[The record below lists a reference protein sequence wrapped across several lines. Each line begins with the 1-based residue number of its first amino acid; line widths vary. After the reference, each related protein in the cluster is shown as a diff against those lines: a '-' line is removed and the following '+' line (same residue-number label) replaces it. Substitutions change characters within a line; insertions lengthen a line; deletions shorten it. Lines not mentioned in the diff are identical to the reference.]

1 MPKARKQSSG
11 RKYTFG
17 DYIPSLRLDKK
28 ITPEQSPD
36 VIFGDPYE
44 NRTRV
49 SAVKGPCLNRLTN
62 GPYVV
67 AEAGFEPATVRV

>member
-1 MPKARKQSSG
+1 MNLHTMKAKRKTSELFNS
-11 RKYTFG
+11 
-17 DYIPSLRLDKK
+17 
-28 ITPEQSPD
+28 D
-36 VIFGDPYE
+36 VSFFGDPYE

-62 GPYVV
+62 GPSMV